1 MKGRRSDIEGNYDEG
16 FKEAKNAWLKPEL
29 SDTIRN
35 LFESDKCNQENS
47 SEFWLCVSALKQF
60 YDEYKVLPVSGV
72 LPDMSADTISY
83 QAIQSLYK
91 SKAEKDLE
99 TMTQYLS
106 NIVKVNGSG
115 AKPSP
120 EYVALF
126 CKNANFICSVATRSI
141 AEEYEKKTDNGDL
154 ISLYFSFIYFLFLL
168 ILYFKTLLLMMICM
182 ELLNGI

>member
-1 MKGRRSDIEGNYDEG
+1 MKGRRSDSEANFYEG

-29 SDTIRN
+29 PETVRK

-60 YDEYKVLPVSGV
+60 YNEHKVLPVSGV

-91 SKAEKDLE
+91 DKAKKDLE
-99 TMTQYLS
+99 KMTQYLS
-106 NIVKVNGSG
+106 SIVKVNGSG

-154 ISLYFSFIYFLFLL
+154 ISLYFLFHVFFFFC
-168 ILYFKTLLLMMICM
+168 IIFC
-182 ELLNGI
+182 